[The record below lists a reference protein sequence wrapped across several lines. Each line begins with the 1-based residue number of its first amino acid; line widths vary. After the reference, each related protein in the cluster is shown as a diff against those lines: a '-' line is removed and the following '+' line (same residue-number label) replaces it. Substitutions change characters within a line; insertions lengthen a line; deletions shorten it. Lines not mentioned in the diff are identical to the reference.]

1 MKYISFKLNKEFR
14 RLYGRGKCLV
24 LPQVVI
30 YYKRNNL
37 PYCRVG
43 VSVSK
48 KLGGAVQRNR
58 AKRVML
64 AAFRQILPQLPYGY
78 DFVFAGRVKTT
89 KVKST
94 AVYVAMQSALQSEGV
109 LPL

>member
-1 MKYISFKLNKEFR
+1 MKYTSFKLNKEFR

-24 LPQVVI
+24 LPQIVI
-30 YYKRNNL
+30 YYKRNHL

-43 VSVSK
+43 ISVSK
-48 KLGGAVQRNR
+48 KLGCAVKRNR

-64 AAFRQILPQLPYGY
+64 AAFRQILPQLPQGY

-94 AVYVAMQSALQSEGV
+94 AVYRAMHSALVQEGV
-109 LPL
+109 IAP

>member
-14 RLYGRGKCLV
+14 HLYGRGKCLV
-24 LPQVVI
+24 LPQIVI

-43 VSVSK
+43 ISVSK

-64 AAFRQILPQLPYGY
+64 AAFRQILPQLPHGY

-94 AVYVAMQSALQSEGV
+94 AVYGAMQNALRREGV